1 MVRMKEIKE
10 IYGSWCLLAGAA
22 EGLGEAY
29 AMALA
34 QRGINIIMVDNQDE
48 LLQSLGDRLE
58 KDFGISTRRICM
70 DLAETESAGRIMEAI
85 SETSCR
91 LMVYNAAFSR
101 IRRFMEYSQEDLDR
115 YLEVNVRMPARLVHG
130 LVGLHSGNAG
140 QKKGIILMASM
151 AGLWG
156 SGLLAPYGAT
166 KAYNIVLAEAL
177 HHELKSEG
185 FDVMACVA
193 GPTST
198 PAYLATHP
206 RYGRI
211 PVHVMTPQQVAEG
224 ALGSL
229 GKRAF
234 YVPGWRNRLNYFLLT
249 RILPRKITAR
259 LFNRATGNLYP
270 EA

>member
-1 MVRMKEIKE
+1 
-10 IYGSWCLLAGAA
+10 
-22 EGLGEAY
+22 
-29 AMALA
+29 
-34 QRGINIIMVDNQDE
+34 
-48 LLQSLGDRLE
+48 
-58 KDFGISTRRICM
+58 
-70 DLAETESAGRIMEAI
+70 
-85 SETSCR
+85 
-91 LMVYNAAFSR
+91 
-101 IRRFMEYSQEDLDR
+101 MEYSQEDLDC
-115 YLEVNVRMPARLVHG
+115 YMEVNARMPARLVHG
-130 LVGLHSGNAG
+130 LVSSHAGNSR

-177 HHELKSEG
+177 HYELKSEG

-206 RYGRI
+206 HYGRLPI
-211 PVHVMTPQQVAEG
+211 HVMTPQQVAEG

-234 YVPGWRNRLNYFLLT
+234 YIPGWRNRLNYFLLT
-249 RILPRKITAR
+249 RILPRRITAR

-270 EA
+270 DA